1 MVDPAKHI
9 NTSKDIT
16 TLKGEIHMEV
26 RMPVK
31 DIMTRDVAT
40 VDIKSD
46 VPQLAQKMLEL
57 DVGSVI
63 ITDKKRPIGIVTE
76 RDIVR
81 KIITRNLKPG
91 AISVRE
97 LMTTPLITVSSG
109 EDVTEAMHMMV
120 KMKIRRLP
128 VVEMGKLI
136 GIVTDIDLIAVSAE
150 MGSIFSDLIKMHR
163 EKIFAME
170 TPQRIHRGIC
180 EECGDNVDDL
190 VLVNG
195 KLLCESCAET

>member
-1 MVDPAKHI
+1 
-9 NTSKDIT
+9 
-16 TLKGEIHMEV
+16 MEL

-31 DIMTRDVAT
+31 DIMTRNVAT

-46 VPQLAQKMLEL
+46 VPKLAQKMLEL

-63 ITDKKRPIGIVTE
+63 ITDKKHPIGIVTE

-81 KIITRNLKPG
+81 KIIAKNLKPS

-97 LMTTPLITVSSG
+97 LMTTPLITISASEG
-109 EDVTEAMHMMV
+109 VTEAMHMMV

-128 VVEMGKLI
+128 VVDMGKLI

-150 MGSIFSDLIKMHR
+150 MGNIFSDLIKMHR
-163 EKIFAME
+163 EKIFTME
-170 TPQRIHRGIC
+170 TRQKINRGIC

-190 VLVNG
+190 LLVNG

>member
-1 MVDPAKHI
+1 
-9 NTSKDIT
+9 
-16 TLKGEIHMEV
+16 MEL

-31 DIMTRDVAT
+31 DIMTRNVAV

-46 VPQLAQKMLEL
+46 VQQLARKMLEL

-63 ITDKKRPIGIVTE
+63 IMDGKHPIGIVTE
-76 RDIVR
+76 RDIVK
-81 KIITRNLKPG
+81 KIITNNLKPG
-91 AISVRE
+91 DISIKE
-97 LMTTPLITVSSG
+97 LMTTPLITIPAS

-150 MGSIFSDLIKMHR
+150 MGSIFSDLIQIQR
-163 EKIFAME
+163 EKIFVE
-170 TPQRIHRGIC
+170 EIPQRIHRGIC
-180 EECGDNVDDL
+180 EECGDNVDYL
-190 VLVNG
+190 LLVNW
-195 KLLCESCAET
+195 KLLCESCIET

>member
-1 MVDPAKHI
+1 
-9 NTSKDIT
+9 
-16 TLKGEIHMEV
+16 MEL
-26 RMPVK
+26 RIPVK

-46 VPQLAQKMLEL
+46 VLQLARKMLEL

-63 ITDKKRPIGIVTE
+63 ITDGKHPVGIVTE

-81 KIITRNLKPG
+81 KIITKNLKPG
-91 AISVRE
+91 AVSIRE
-97 LMTTPLITVSSG
+97 LMTTPLITVPASEG
-109 EDVTEAMHMMV
+109 VTGAMHMMV
-120 KMKIRRLP
+120 RMKIRRLP
-128 VVEMGKLI
+128 VVEVGKLI

-150 MGSIFSDLIKMHR
+150 MGNIFSDLIKMHR
-163 EKIFAME
+163 EKIFTME
-170 TPQRIHRGIC
+170 TPQKINRGIC

-190 VLVNG
+190 TLVNG

>member
-1 MVDPAKHI
+1 
-9 NTSKDIT
+9 
-16 TLKGEIHMEV
+16 MEL

-46 VPQLAQKMLEL
+46 VPQLARKMLVL

-63 ITDKKRPIGIVTE
+63 ITDGKHPVGIVTE

-81 KIITRNLKPG
+81 KIISKDLKPG

-97 LMTTPLITVSSG
+97 LMTTPLITIPASG
-109 EDVTEAMHMMV
+109 DVTEAMHMMV

-128 VVEMGKLI
+128 VVETGKLI
-136 GIVTDIDLIAVSAE
+136 GIVTDTDLIAVSAE
-150 MGSIFSDLIKMHR
+150 MGSIFSDLIQMHR
-163 EKIFAME
+163 EKIFTTE
-170 TPQRIHRGIC
+170 TPQRINQGIC
-180 EECGDNVDDL
+180 EECGENVDNL
-190 VLVNG
+190 LLVNG
-195 KLLCESCAET
+195 KLLCESCTET